1 MAKAKQKTDEP
12 EIVIR
17 KRVVLDGIGEASRRL
32 GVSRAHLSYV
42 VRGERESNR
51 TWQRMRERNIR
62 VEI

>member
-1 MAKAKQKTDEP
+1 M
-12 EIVIR
+12 IR